1 MGIPSYFS
9 YIIQKYSSII
19 KPINKCKINN
29 FYLDCNSIIYDT
41 IKNIDVSSVK
51 DNISTII
58 ISQVISKI
66 EEYIYTIQPDN
77 VVYIAFDGV
86 AALAKLEQ
94 QRQRRFKSLY
104 QEETLNTILKKDK
117 CSHWNNCAITPGT
130 TFMKQLNTT
139 IESHFVEADKY
150 NVNKLVLSL
159 SNQHGE
165 GEHKIFEYI
174 RENPLEHNTFTTCI
188 YGLDADLIM
197 LCINHLHLC
206 ESIFLYRE
214 TPDFIKNLNSS
225 LEPNTTYLFDISIL
239 GEKIVDTMK
248 HNIGIAKS
256 MDVYLH
262 DYIFL
267 CFMLG
272 NDFLPHFPSVNIRTS
287 GIIKLLN
294 AYKHVMGSKDCL
306 TNGKIIYWKNVRK
319 IIKHLADLEELHI
332 IEELKRRDN
341 NRIQPNTNTTTPE
354 NTIKK
359 FELIPLQNRMLENQ
373 LNPTVPGWRYRY
385 YTLLFH
391 IEPDEIRL
399 KQICMNYLE
408 GLEWTMKYYT
418 TNCFDW
424 RWKYKYH
431 YPPLLS
437 DLIKYTPYFETELI
451 PYLKPSPVSDIVQ
464 LCYVLPKKY
473 LSLLPKEVYEEIVL
487 NHSDLYVENCEF
499 VWAFCKYFWEC
510 HADLPHINI
519 TTLEQIDMSVKNVK
533 E

>member
-19 KPINKCKINN
+19 KPIHKCKINN

-41 IKNIDVSSVK
+41 IKQVDVSSLK
-51 DNISTII
+51 DNISCVI
-58 ISQVISKI
+58 ISQVINKI
-66 EEYIYTIQPDN
+66 EEYIYTVNPDN
-77 VVYIAFDGV
+77 IIYIAFDGV
-86 AALAKLEQ
+86 APLAKLEQ

-117 CSHWNNCAITPGT
+117 CHLWNNCAITPGT

-139 IESHFVEADKY
+139 IESHFIEAAKY

-159 SNQHGE
+159 SNQYGE

-174 RENPLEHNTFTTCI
+174 RENPREHHTLTTCI

-206 ESIFLYRE
+206 DSIFLYRE
-214 TPDFIKNLNSS
+214 TPHFISNLNSS
-225 LEPNTTYLFDISIL
+225 LEPNKSYLFDISIL
-239 GEKIVDTMK
+239 GDKIVETMK
-248 HNIGIAKS
+248 HSVGITKGR
-256 MDVYLH
+256 DVYLH

-272 NDFLPHFPSVNIRTS
+272 NDFLPHFPSVNIRTG
-287 GIIKLLN
+287 GIFKLLN
-294 AYKHVMGSKDCL
+294 AYKHVIGANECL
-306 TNGKIIYWKNVRK
+306 ANEQQIYWKNVRK
-319 IIKHLADLEELHI
+319 IIKHLADLEERHI
-332 IEELKRRDN
+332 IEELSKRDN
-341 NRIQPNTNTTTPE
+341 IRIQPNNDTPE
-354 NTIKK
+354 NTIKN
-359 FELIPLQNRMLENQ
+359 FELSPLQNRILEKQ
-373 LNPTVPGWRYRY
+373 LSPNIPGWKYRY
-385 YTLLFH
+385 YTLLFN
-391 IEPDEIRL
+391 IEPDELRL

-424 RWKYKYH
+424 KWKYKYH
-431 YPPLLS
+431 YPPLLC
-437 DLIKYTPYFETELI
+437 DLLKYTPYFETELI
-451 PYLKPSPVSDIVQ
+451 PYSNPCPVSDIVQ

-473 LSLLPKEVYEEIVL
+473 LSLLPKEVYEELML
-487 NHSDLYVENCEF
+487 NHADLYVENCQF

-519 TTLEQIDMSVKNVK
+519 NTLEQITRSIKRGELV
-533 E
+533 

>member
-19 KPINKCKINN
+19 KPIHKCKINN

-41 IKNIDVSSVK
+41 IKNVDVSTLK

-66 EEYIYTIQPDN
+66 EEYIYTINPDN

-86 AALAKLEQ
+86 APLAKLEQ

-117 CSHWNNCAITPGT
+117 CHLWNNCAITPGT
-130 TFMKQLNTT
+130 TFMKQLNTM
-139 IESHFVEADKY
+139 IESHFIEASKY

-159 SNQHGE
+159 SNQYGE

-174 RENPLEHNTFTTCI
+174 RANPVDHHSLTTCI

-214 TPDFIKNLNSS
+214 TPHFISNLNSS
-225 LEPNTTYLFDISIL
+225 LEPNKSYLFDISIL
-239 GEKIVDTMK
+239 GDKIVDTMK
-248 HNIGIAKS
+248 HSRGITKS
-256 MDVYLH
+256 IYDYSH

-272 NDFLPHFPSVNIRTS
+272 NDFLPHFPSVNIRTG
-287 GIIKLLN
+287 GIFKLLN
-294 AYKHVMGSKDCL
+294 AYKNVMGSDECL
-306 TNGKIIYWKNVRK
+306 TNGKKIYWKNVRK
-319 IIKHLADLEELHI
+319 IIKHLADLEEFHI
-332 IEELKRRDN
+332 IEELKKRDN
-341 NRIQPNTNTTTPE
+341 IRNQYNNNTPE

-359 FELIPLQNRMLENQ
+359 FESLPLQNRMLENQ
-373 LNPTVPGWRYRY
+373 LNPTTPGWKYRY

-424 RWKYKYH
+424 KWKYKYH
-431 YPPLLS
+431 YPPLLC

-451 PYLKPSPVSDIVQ
+451 PYSNPSPVSDIVQ

-473 LSLLPKEVYEEIVL
+473 LSLLPKEVYEEIMSK
-487 NHSDLYVENCEF
+487 HSDLYVENCEF

-519 TTLEQIDMSVKNVK
+519 NTLEQLTRSVKGV
-533 E
+533 